1 MNIALTEQS
10 ESFVLKKLGA
20 GEFASAEAVV
30 ERALDAW
37 QAREMF
43 SSIDD
48 DALKK
53 SLLEAVRSPL
63 RPYRPGQF
71 VEMVEKLIAE
81 RQRE

>member
-1 MNIALTEQS
+1 MNVALTDQA

-20 GEFASAEAVV
+20 GEFVSAEAVV

-43 SSIDD
+43 AGVDN
-48 DALKK
+48 DALRQ

-63 RPYRPGQF
+63 RPYRPGQL
-71 VEMVEKLIAE
+71 VESVEKLIAE
-81 RQRE
+81 RKSR